1 MQKKI
6 DRPIFIIGSG
16 RSGTTILYNL
26 LSMHPELC
34 WFSTY
39 SDRFPGNNYIPVLH
53 KVLELP
59 FFGNLMKKSIISRNP
74 IKFLPYPDEGG
85 NIYHKYCGFEHKCK
99 TTELDYNL
107 ESEKKLKKVIQ
118 GHLKATDKKRFLSK
132 QTANNQRIR
141 LIHSLFPDGF
151 YIHIIRDGR
160 AVANSLIRTDWW
172 ENIDIWW
179 FNGRPSKWVEMGN
192 EPIALAG
199 LVWERD
205 VEEILK
211 NKNLFDNKYFELR
224 YEDLCNNPKDMIKNI
239 TNFCELSWPIEFE
252 ELLPRKL
259 FSMNDKWKKN
269 LSDNQKMI
277 LLDTIKNSLEK
288 YNYK

>member
-1 MQKKI
+1 MQNKI

-39 SDRFPGNNYIPVLH
+39 SDMFPKNNYIAVLH
-53 KVLELP
+53 RIFDIPFVGKLIKKTIIRQKKIKILP
-59 FFGNLMKKSIISRNP
+59 IPS
-74 IKFLPYPDEGG
+74 EGG
-85 NIYHKYCGFEHKCK
+85 NIYHKYCGFEHRFK

-107 ESEKKLKKVIQ
+107 KSERRLKRVIQ
-118 GHLKATDKKRFLSK
+118 RHLKATGKKRFLSK
-132 QTANNQRIR
+132 QTANTQRIR

-160 AVANSLIRTDWW
+160 AVANSLINVNWW
-172 ENIDIWW
+172 DNLDIWW
-179 FNGRPSKWVEMGN
+179 LNGSPSKWVKMGN

-205 VEEILK
+205 IEEIFK
-211 NKNLFDNKYFELR
+211 NKNLFLNKYFELR
-224 YEDLCNNPKDMIKNI
+224 YEDLCNNPKNIIKKI
-239 TNFCELSWPIEFE
+239 ANFCELSWSIEFE
-252 ELLPRKL
+252 DLLPRKL
-259 FSMNDKWKKN
+259 VSKNDKWKKN

-277 LLDTIKNSLEK
+277 LLDTIKNSLIK
-288 YNYK
+288 YNYR

>member
-1 MQKKI
+1 MQNKI
-6 DRPIFIIGSG
+6 DRPIFIIGGG

-34 WFSTY
+34 WFSRY
-39 SDRFPGNNYIPVLH
+39 SDMLPGNNYIAVFH
-53 KVLELP
+53 RMLELP

-74 IKFLPYPDEGG
+74 LKILPIPHEGG
-85 NIYHKYCGFEHKCK
+85 NIYHKYCGFEYKYK

-118 GHLKATDKKRFLSK
+118 GHLKATGKKRFLSK

-160 AVANSLIRTDWW
+160 AVANSLINIYWW
-172 ENIDIWW
+172 ENMDIWW
-179 FNGRPSKWVEMGN
+179 FNGKPSKWVEMGN

-199 LVWERD
+199 LIWERD
-205 VEEILK
+205 IEEILK
-211 NKNLFDNKYFELR
+211 NKYLFDNKFFELR
-224 YEDLCNNPKDMIKNI
+224 YEDLCNNPRNMIKNI
-239 TNFCELSWPIEFE
+239 ANFCELSWPIEFE
-252 ELLPRKL
+252 ELLPKKL
-259 FSMNDKWKKN
+259 VSMNDKWKKN

-277 LLDTIKNSLEK
+277 LLDTIKNSLKK